1 MMLKKYR
8 VLEIMYYNERV
19 IFRRSTKDGDW
30 KCGVY
35 CKIKCIYSD
44 LSYSLGSICDIMR
57 GMFTI
62 DERKYA
68 YYPPRDDTK
77 EK

>member
-8 VLEIMYYNERV
+8 VVEIMYCDERV

-30 KCGVY
+30 RCGVY
-35 CKIKCIYSD
+35 CKIKCMYSD

-57 GMFTI
+57 GI
-62 DERKYA
+62 GDDIKYA
-68 YYPPRDDTK
+68 YYPERDDTK